1 MTESV
6 KCKWGNITGWNDVFA
21 VCPPARNVS
30 DGTQLTTGLTMS
42 LYPLKFKPRMLRKM
56 WGGRKL
62 ETVLRKSLPEGPIG
76 ESWELYDFPPGV
88 VDVSRDWVSSEVAEG
103 PLSGKTLHQLVGKF
117 GRELYGDV
125 SLVGAHGQFP
135 ILIKF
140 LDAKEDLSV
149 QVHPDEAYAKANP
162 GAHLKNEAWYVV
174 QADAGSRLLKG
185 LKPGVTRESFGRA
198 IGDGSVESTI
208 HSIPAKE
215 GDCFYLPSGTVH
227 ALGAGI
233 LAAEVQTPS
242 DSTYRVFDFNRVD
255 PSTGK
260 TRTLHVE
267 QALKCIDFNAREKPE
282 TLALGELAKCEYFTV
297 WKRILTGGKR
307 HELTWGEPIVLMFL
321 EGRGQ
326 VASAAN
332 DIRTTYTAGETILI
346 PALLSKPAVAAG
358 DNSVWIEVRLGRN
371 PN

>member
-1 MTESV
+1 
-6 KCKWGNITGWNDVFA
+6 
-21 VCPPARNVS
+21 
-30 DGTQLTTGLTMS
+30 MS
-42 LYPLKFKPRMLRKM
+42 LYALKFKPRMMRKM

-62 ETVLRKSLPEGPIG
+62 ETVLGKSLPEGPIG
-76 ESWELYDFPPGV
+76 ESWEVYDFPPGV
-88 VDVSRDWVSSEVAEG
+88 VDESRDWISSEVAEG
-103 PLSGKTLHQLVGKF
+103 PLAGKTLHELVGEF
-117 GRELYGDV
+117 GRDLHGDV
-125 SLVGAHGQFP
+125 KLVGSHGQFP

-185 LKPGVTRESFGRA
+185 LKRGVTRESFGRA

-208 HSIPAKE
+208 HSIPVRE

-242 DSTYRVFDFNRVD
+242 DTTYRVFDFNRVD

-267 QALKCIDFNAREKPE
+267 QALKCIDFAAKETPE
-282 TLALGELAKCEYFTV
+282 RLPVPEVAKCDYFTI
-297 WKRILTGGKR
+297 WKRVMSSGHR
-307 HELTWGEPIVLMFL
+307 HDCKWSEPIVLIFL
-321 EGRGQ
+321 EGRGY

-332 DIRTTYTAGETILI
+332 EIQTNFRAGETILI
-346 PALLSKPAVAAG
+346 PSSLAKPAVVTES
-358 DNSVWIEVRLGRN
+358 NSVWLEVRLGRSSD
-371 PN
+371 